1 MKVVIKSL
9 KMIVKAS
16 KVMSLNLG
24 LFEVFKI
31 EENDHHFSFGSEA
44 WRRVLRGD
52 LSTNR
57 NFRRFINKE
66 AMLQR
71 SGSYLN
77 CCLYHCSL

>member
-1 MKVVIKSL
+1 MKVVVKSL

-44 WRRVLRGD
+44 WREGFSEVTYQQTEISGD
-52 LSTNR
+52 LSTKR
-57 NFRRFINKE
+57 LCSSEVE
-66 AMLQR
+66 AI
-71 SGSYLN
+71 
-77 CCLYHCSL
+77 